1 MHANIL
7 PALMLAHVAAMFA
20 TFVGTELVL
29 NKRARNNHAAS
40 EAHGCEGR

>member
-29 NKRARNNHAAS
+29 NKRARKNRVAS
-40 EAHGCEGR
+40 EARESWGR